1 MKLAKIINRSSLLNH
16 HPDLKEIAS
25 EISQKIEEMGI
36 NSLKDFLSTSE
47 FSELKIDQKL
57 LLWKAYQQANNIY
70 QWQQEV
76 QDQRSA
82 LNQDIPAVILNELD
96 DENDLAFI
104 DFASA
109 QLPSS
114 GLSEHQ
120 RRDAIRQALTLF
132 REVANEVY
140 QNTSIVLQ
148 KKHFDSL
155 ELLSFE
161 DAQDLNVLDLP
172 ISEIQL
178 DFKWDLEA
186 LADMILDC
194 GPEIN
199 VIKKNRIHTQLIEEL
214 ILPQL
219 PNVLWTRKM
228 SEFQEFQ
235 DDELSSVEDS
245 LAWIN
250 QYKSKKDDK
259 ILAVWP
265 TYRQGSLYSTL
276 VNYDGRIAFSNE
288 LTWDMNDPYSIL
300 ESDLRHIKINHIVYP
315 LNEED
320 ESLNQLIEVLNS
332 EAFADKIN
340 YQLIGISTENLEIGE
355 PTSQDETAEVEAA
368 AYALAKRMIALL
380 KAWGTPADSEDYL
393 DSTTLVSYLFTSAE
407 IEDLNDRLF
416 AKIEELRAKAG
427 LDASDDDKK
436 QNRPFRHQKIAEQI
450 PARQIE
456 ELKPGMEL
464 DGIVS
469 HTKNYGV
476 FVDIGLEQPSL
487 VHQSEL
493 ATPGTR
499 PNRYMIGYKVRVK
512 VLSIDMDNKRAHLSM
527 RNVQDPNI
535 NMPQQSYQPRR
546 TPNGGNGYR
555 PNVRF
560 GQNQYQGGYQN
571 NHFNNHYSGGNREGG
586 HYQNHYRNDQ
596 YRNDGMNRQEG
607 GYQGNGFQGNRS
619 EYQNTPRNDYQG
631 NNYQGGNREG
641 GHREGG
647 NREGGYREGGHR
659 EGGNREGGNREG
671 GNREGGFRHQ
681 SGYQNNTNRQ
691 DQPYQKNF
699 QGGNRQDQS
708 FNDGNFRSQNNYRN
722 NHNNGG
728 YQNRDRQQNS
738 YYGEGQNQQDF
749 RPSYQRTP
757 RNQYQQSST
766 SGSSTPDLDSMFEKK
781 KKD

>member
-1 MKLAKIINRSSLLNH
+1 
-16 HPDLKEIAS
+16 
-25 EISQKIEEMGI
+25 
-36 NSLKDFLSTSE
+36 
-47 FSELKIDQKL
+47 
-57 LLWKAYQQANNIY
+57 
-70 QWQQEV
+70 
-76 QDQRSA
+76 
-82 LNQDIPAVILNELD
+82 
-96 DENDLAFI
+96 
-104 DFASA
+104 
-109 QLPSS
+109 
-114 GLSEHQ
+114 
-120 RRDAIRQALTLF
+120 
-132 REVANEVY
+132 
-140 QNTSIVLQ
+140 
-148 KKHFDSL
+148 
-155 ELLSFE
+155 
-161 DAQDLNVLDLP
+161 
-172 ISEIQL
+172 
-178 DFKWDLEA
+178 
-186 LADMILDC
+186 
-194 GPEIN
+194 
-199 VIKKNRIHTQLIEEL
+199 
-214 ILPQL
+214 
-219 PNVLWTRKM
+219 
-228 SEFQEFQ
+228 
-235 DDELSSVEDS
+235 
-245 LAWIN
+245 
-250 QYKSKKDDK
+250 
-259 ILAVWP
+259 
-265 TYRQGSLYSTL
+265 
-276 VNYDGRIAFSNE
+276 
-288 LTWDMNDPYSIL
+288 MNDPYSIL

-332 EAFADKIN
+332 EEFADKIN

-380 KAWGTPADSEDYL
+380 KAWGAPTDSEDYL

-427 LDASDDDKK
+427 LDSNDDDKK
-436 QNRPFRHQKIAEQI
+436 PNRPFRHQKIAEQI

-527 RNVQDPNI
+527 RNVQDPNVNI
-535 NMPQQSYQPRR
+535 PQQSYQPRR
-546 TPNGGNGYR
+546 PQNGGNGYR
-555 PNVRF
+555 GQNIRY

-571 NHFNNHYSGGNREGG
+571 HGFNNHYAGGNREGG
-586 HYQNHYRNDQ
+586 YQNHYRNDQ

-607 GYQGNGFQGNRS
+607 GYQGNGYQGGRS

-631 NNYQGGNREG
+631 NNYQGGHREG
-641 GHREGG
+641 GH
-647 NREGGYREGGHR
+647 REGGYREGGHR
-659 EGGNREGGNREG
+659 EGG
-671 GNREGGFRHQ
+671 FRQHN
-681 SGYQNNTNRQ
+681 GYQNNGNRQ

-699 QGGNRQDQS
+699 QGGNRQDQG
-708 FNDGNFRSQNNYRN
+708 FNDGNFRSQNNFRN

-728 YQNRDRQQNS
+728 YQNRDRQQNG

-757 RNQYQQSST
+757 RNQYQQQSST
-766 SGSSTPDLDSMFEKK
+766 SSSSTPDLDSMFEKK